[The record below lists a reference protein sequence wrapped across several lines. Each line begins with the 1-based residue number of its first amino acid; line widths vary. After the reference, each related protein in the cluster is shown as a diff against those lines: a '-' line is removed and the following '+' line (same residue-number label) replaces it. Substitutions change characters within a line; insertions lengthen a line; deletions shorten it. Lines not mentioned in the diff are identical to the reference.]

1 MPSCGARRTAAQSR
15 KQNTPRS
22 KTAPVRTAPCGSSS
36 YGSQGIPPESYRCP
50 PPCSAPSAQGRSACP
65 SRQDSS
71 HTNCSPAC
79 KAKRHTAIKSPQCR
93 KAQRA
98 QFRIRL
104 QRFDRMKRK
113 FTHRCSPLRKISSAP
128 NTRALSIINEN
139 RAKTSLTRNFH
150 RFIFCKRIC
159 RPNTSPRLQYG
170 AACWRPP

>member
-1 MPSCGARRTAAQSR
+1 MSFPSVSGHQRHDIAAQKRHHNAHKDKHRLRNVNTLLRRPAPPRHRRMSATARYTAQCRPPSCRGTQKMLSCGACRTAAQSR

-71 HTNCSPAC
+71 HTNCSPAS

-93 KAQRA
+93 KGTACAVSDQ
-98 QFRIRL
+98 
-104 QRFDRMKRK
+104 
-113 FTHRCSPLRKISSAP
+113 T
-128 NTRALSIINEN
+128 
-139 RAKTSLTRNFH
+139 
-150 RFIFCKRIC
+150 
-159 RPNTSPRLQYG
+159 
-170 AACWRPP
+170 AAI